1 MCRIPSDGKHW
12 RKTLNLPSNSLRPIK
27 EIWLMMNVN
36 TSRRR
41 LHSSNVWGFIHC
53 CWTASMEQPT
63 SPSIWFWTYSARIP
77 FGHSREDWLPSINLL
92 SRILTQ
98 WNTSFHLL
106 YPSPDFISFGVIPAV
121 FSSPAIPSICK
132 ILKLCPFGILSIYT
146 RWFIITGPHR
156 VQRIT

>member
-1 MCRIPSDGKHW
+1 MLRNYQFAKRVRYRDITSMNEACAAYQATEK

-41 LHSSNVWGFIHC
+41 LHSSNVWGSKNLYKSGRLLIHC

-63 SPSIWFWTYSARIP
+63 SPSIWLWTYSARIP

-106 YPSPDFISFGVIPAV
+106 YPSPDFISFCVIP
-121 FSSPAIPSICK
+121 P
-132 ILKLCPFGILSIYT
+132 PF
-146 RWFIITGPHR
+146 
-156 VQRIT
+156 